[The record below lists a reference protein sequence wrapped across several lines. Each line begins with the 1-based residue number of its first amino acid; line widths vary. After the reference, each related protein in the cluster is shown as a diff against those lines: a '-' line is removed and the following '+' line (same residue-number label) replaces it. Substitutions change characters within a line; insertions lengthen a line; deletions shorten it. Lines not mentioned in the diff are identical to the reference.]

1 MRRGHKKIR
10 SEIGSIV
17 LEASIAMSLFLVFI
31 CAAISSITSVNAELY
46 MQRASE
52 NVVSELNVAIPF
64 ASNGIQCVDD
74 VVSVFGIADKASID
88 TDKLDETLGMFGTAA
103 GLTGVDIEDVIG
115 TALFGRYVRDRIVE
129 EYRSLIN
136 KDWIYD
142 NLVQNVSVY
151 LDYEGA
157 DKCVY
162 VCVYYDIEAGRI
174 RIPRSYCTSF
184 SLYADAIP
192 LRTKADDDDDKETD
206 SVWDLDNFERG
217 TAIRE
222 HFGGNLPSSF
232 PTISSYSDNEI
243 VSIKSMDTTAP
254 YYQDGGNVKKKMR
267 SYIKDLEE
275 FEGAEYSGTTVT
287 VLPDTRKTLF
297 LVIPENGSE
306 ESLRYINEMKSYASE
321 KGVDLKIEKYE
332 KSHHYDNTDTSDS

>member
-17 LEASIAMSLFLVFI
+17 LEASIAMSLFLVLI
-31 CAAISSITSVNAELY
+31 CAAVSSITSVNAELY

-136 KDWIYD
+136 QDWIYD

-162 VCVYYDIEAGRI
+162 VCVYYDIEAGKI
-174 RIPRSYCTSF
+174 KNPRSYCT
-184 SLYADAIP
+184 
-192 LRTKADDDDDKETD
+192 
-206 SVWDLDNFERG
+206 
-217 TAIRE
+217 
-222 HFGGNLPSSF
+222 
-232 PTISSYSDNEI
+232 
-243 VSIKSMDTTAP
+243 
-254 YYQDGGNVKKKMR
+254 
-267 SYIKDLEE
+267 
-275 FEGAEYSGTTVT
+275 
-287 VLPDTRKTLF
+287 
-297 LVIPENGSE
+297 
-306 ESLRYINEMKSYASE
+306 
-321 KGVDLKIEKYE
+321 
-332 KSHHYDNTDTSDS
+332 